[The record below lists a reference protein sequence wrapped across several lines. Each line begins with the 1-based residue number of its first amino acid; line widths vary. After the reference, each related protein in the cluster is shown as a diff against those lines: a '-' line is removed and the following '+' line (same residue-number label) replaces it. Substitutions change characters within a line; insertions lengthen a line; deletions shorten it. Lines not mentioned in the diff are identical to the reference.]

1 MNYITKNNP
10 TYIFKS
16 VPIKNIDVDD
26 QLTNFSWGIPTDSL
40 QQSIEEV
47 GVIHPVTLVSV
58 GNGFRIVCGHRRIK
72 TSSQLQTKEIPARIL
87 DIAPSDE
94 TMLMLNLS
102 ENQLHHHYSDIEK
115 GRILFKLSEA
125 RVPEIRIIE
134 KYMPML
140 GLEKSKKLLDDHL
153 KANQL
158 VLGLK
163 TLLHEMNVPLRTFSV
178 FFNWNAK
185 STMAAERFFSVLR
198 PGVNKWRNLLE
209 WIDEI
214 STRDQIAPLNVFELP
229 ELQSVLNRN
238 DLAPNVRYDRI
249 RQILHSRRY
258 PILSDL
264 RVRLARSL
272 DALKLDDKTKVHV
285 QDSFESDEIRIEMK
299 FRTREEFVGQV
310 EKLVRASDSEA
321 LDGLISIFKDP

>member
-1 MNYITKNNP
+1 MTKNNP

-16 VPIKNIDVDD
+16 VPIKSIDVDD
-26 QLTNFSWGIPTDSL
+26 QLTNFSWGVPADSL

-47 GVIHPVTLVSV
+47 GLIHPVTLVPLGKS
-58 GNGFRIVCGHRRIK
+58 FRIVCGHKRIK
-72 TSSQLQTKEIPARIL
+72 IVSQLKIKEIPARIL
-87 DIAPSDE
+87 SPAPDE
-94 TMLMLNLS
+94 EAMLMLNLS
-102 ENQLHHHYSDIEK
+102 ENQFLHQYSDIEK
-115 GRILFKLSEA
+115 GLILSKLYT
-125 RVPEIRIIE
+125 VKIPEIRIIE

-140 GLEKSKKLLDDHL
+140 GLEKSKKLLDDYL
-153 KANQL
+153 STNQL
-158 VLGLK
+158 TTGLK

-185 STMAAERFFSVLR
+185 SAMAAERFFSALR
-198 PGVNKWRNLLE
+198 PGVNKWRDLLE
-209 WIDEI
+209 WVEEI
-214 STRDQIAPLNVFELP
+214 STRDEITPLDLFELP
-229 ELQSVLNRN
+229 ELQSVLNQN

-299 FRTREEFVGQV
+299 FRTRDEFVNQL

-321 LDGLISIFKDP
+321 LDELIRIFKNP

>member
-1 MNYITKNNP
+1 MTKDNP

-16 VPIKNIDVDD
+16 VSIKSIDVDD
-26 QLTNFSWGIPTDSL
+26 QLTNFSWGVPADSL

-47 GVIHPVTLVSV
+47 GVIHPVTLVPV
-58 GNGFRIVCGHRRIK
+58 GNGFRIVCGHRRVKI
-72 TSSQLQTKEIPARIL
+72 SSQLQTKDIPARIL
-87 DIAPSDE
+87 DLAPSDE

-115 GRILFKLSEA
+115 GLILFKLSEA
-125 RVPEIRIIE
+125 RVPETRIME

-153 KANQL
+153 KTNQL
-158 VLGLK
+158 VLCLK
-163 TLLHEMNVPLRTFSV
+163 TLLHEMNVPVRIFSV
-178 FFNWNAK
+178 FFNWNTESAV
-185 STMAAERFFSVLR
+185 AAERFFSVLR
-198 PGVNKWRNLLE
+198 PGVNKWRDLLE

-214 STRDQIAPLNVFELP
+214 STRDEITPLELFALS
-229 ELQSVLNRN
+229 ELQSILNKT

-258 PILSDL
+258 PILGDL

-299 FRTREEFVGQV
+299 FRTREEFVSQL

-321 LDGLISIFKDP
+321 LDKLIGIFQNE

>member
-1 MNYITKNNP
+1 MTKNNP

-16 VPIKNIDVDD
+16 VPIKSIDVDD
-26 QLTNFSWGIPTDSL
+26 QLTNFSWGVSADSL
-40 QQSIEEV
+40 QESIEEV
-47 GVIHPVTLVSV
+47 GVIHPVTLVPV

-87 DIAPSDE
+87 DLAPSDE

-125 RVPEIRIIE
+125 KVPEIRIIE

-185 STMAAERFFSVLR
+185 SAMAAERFFSVLR
-198 PGVNKWRNLLE
+198 PGVNKWRDFLG

-214 STRDQIAPLNVFELP
+214 STRDEITPLDLFELP
-229 ELQSVLNRN
+229 ELQSVLNQN

>member
-1 MNYITKNNP
+1 MTKDNS

-16 VPIKNIDVDD
+16 VPIKSIDVDD
-26 QLTNFSWGIPTDSL
+26 QLTNFSWGVPADSL

-47 GVIHPVTLVSV
+47 GVIHPVTLAPV
-58 GNGFRIVCGHRRIK
+58 GNGFRIVCGHKRIK
-72 TSSQLQTKEIPARIL
+72 IASQLKTNEIQARIL
-87 DIAPSDE
+87 DPAPSE
-94 TMLMLNLS
+94 ESMLMLNLS
-102 ENQLHHHYSDIEK
+102 ENQFLHQYSDIEK
-115 GRILFKLSEA
+115 GFILSKLYEVN
-125 RVPEIRIIE
+125 VPEIRIIE

-140 GLEKSKKLLDDHL
+140 GLEKSKKLLDDYL
-153 KANQL
+153 STNQL
-158 VLGLK
+158 TTGLK
-163 TLLHEMNVPLRTFSV
+163 TLLHELNVPVRIFSV
-178 FFNWNAK
+178 LFNWNTESA
-185 STMAAERFFSVLR
+185 MAAERFFSVLR
-198 PGVNKWRNLLE
+198 PGVNKWRDLLE

-214 STRDQIAPLNVFELP
+214 STRDEITPLDLFELP
-229 ELQSVLNRN
+229 ELQSTLNQN

-299 FRTREEFVGQV
+299 FRTREEFVSQV

-321 LDGLISIFKDP
+321 LDELIRIFKNP

>member
-1 MNYITKNNP
+1 
-10 TYIFKS
+10 
-16 VPIKNIDVDD
+16 
-26 QLTNFSWGIPTDSL
+26 
-40 QQSIEEV
+40 
-47 GVIHPVTLVSV
+47 
-58 GNGFRIVCGHRRIK
+58 
-72 TSSQLQTKEIPARIL
+72 
-87 DIAPSDE
+87 
-94 TMLMLNLS
+94 
-102 ENQLHHHYSDIEK
+102 
-115 GRILFKLSEA
+115 
-125 RVPEIRIIE
+125 
-134 KYMPML
+134 
-140 GLEKSKKLLDDHL
+140 
-153 KANQL
+153 
-158 VLGLK
+158 
-163 TLLHEMNVPLRTFSV
+163 MNVPLRTFSV

-185 STMAAERFFSVLR
+185 SAMAAERFFSVLR
-198 PGVNKWRNLLE
+198 PGVNKWRDFLE

-299 FRTREEFVGQV
+299 FRTREEFVSQV

-321 LDGLISIFKDP
+321 LDELIRIFKYP

>member
-1 MNYITKNNP
+1 MTKNNP

-125 RVPEIRIIE
+125 KVPEIRIIE

-153 KANQL
+153 KSNQL

-163 TLLHEMNVPLRTFSV
+163 NLLHELNVPIRIFSV
-178 FFNWNAK
+178 LFNWNTESAI
-185 STMAAERFFSVLR
+185 AAERFFSVLR
-198 PGVNKWRNLLE
+198 PGVNKWRDLLE
-209 WIDEI
+209 WTDEI
-214 STRDQIAPLNVFELP
+214 STRDQIAPLSVFELP

-258 PILSDL
+258 PILSNL

>member
-1 MNYITKNNP
+1 MIKDNS

-16 VPIKNIDVDD
+16 VSIESIDIDDHLTSFSFDIPPI
-26 QLTNFSWGIPTDSL
+26 SL
-40 QQSIEEV
+40 KQSIEEM
-47 GVIHPVTLVSV
+47 GVIHPVTLVPLGKS
-58 GNGFRIVCGHRRIK
+58 FRIVCGHKRIK
-72 TSSQLQTKEIPARIL
+72 IVSQLKIKEIPARIL
-87 DIAPSDE
+87 NPAPDE
-94 TMLMLNLS
+94 EAMLMLNLS
-102 ENQLHHHYSDIEK
+102 ENQFLHQYSDIEK
-115 GRILFKLSEA
+115 GLILSKLYT
-125 RVPEIRIIE
+125 VKIPEIRIIE

-158 VLGLK
+158 LLGLK

-185 STMAAERFFSVLR
+185 SGMAAERFFSALR

-209 WIDEI
+209 WVEEI
-214 STRDQIAPLNVFELP
+214 STRDEITPLDLFELP
-229 ELQSVLNRN
+229 ELQSVLNQN

-299 FRTREEFVGQV
+299 FRTRDEFVNQL
-310 EKLVRASDSEA
+310 EKLVRVSDSEA
-321 LDGLISIFKDP
+321 LDELIRIFKNP

>member
-1 MNYITKNNP
+1 MTKDNSA
-10 TYIFKS
+10 YIFKS
-16 VPIKNIDVDD
+16 VPIKSIDTDD
-26 QLTNFSWGIPTDSL
+26 QLTSFSFDIPPISL
-40 QQSIEEV
+40 KQSIEEI
-47 GVIHPVTLVSV
+47 GVIHPVTLVPL
-58 GNGFRIVCGHRRIK
+58 GNDFRIVCGHKRIK
-72 TSSQLQTKEIPARIL
+72 IVSQLKIKEIPARIL
-87 DIAPSDE
+87 SPATDE
-94 TMLMLNLS
+94 EAMLILNLS
-102 ENQLHHHYSDIEK
+102 ENQFLHQYSDIEK
-115 GRILFKLSEA
+115 GLILSKLYT
-125 RVPEIRIIE
+125 VKILEIRIIE

-158 VLGLK
+158 LLGLK

-178 FFNWNAK
+178 FFNWNTK
-185 STMAAERFFSVLR
+185 SAMAAERFFSALR
-198 PGVNKWRNLLE
+198 PGANKWRDLLE
-209 WIDEI
+209 WVEEI
-214 STRDQIAPLNVFELP
+214 STRDEITPLDLFELP
-229 ELQSVLNRN
+229 ELQSVLNQN

-285 QDSFESDEIRIEMK
+285 QNSFESDEIRIEMK
-299 FRTREEFVGQV
+299 FRTRDEFVKQL

-321 LDGLISIFKDP
+321 LDELIRIFKNP

>member
-1 MNYITKNNP
+1 MTKNNP

-16 VPIKNIDVDD
+16 VPIKSIDVDD

-58 GNGFRIVCGHRRIK
+58 GNGFRIVCGHKRIK
-72 TSSQLQTKEIPARIL
+72 IVSQLKIKEIPARIL
-87 DIAPSDE
+87 DPGPNDE
-94 TMLMLNLS
+94 MRMMLNLS

-125 RVPEIRIIE
+125 KVPEIRIIE

-185 STMAAERFFSVLR
+185 SAMAAERFFSVLR

>member
-1 MNYITKNNP
+1 MTKNNP

-16 VPIKNIDVDD
+16 ISIESIDIDD
-26 QLTNFSWGIPTDSL
+26 QLTNFSFDIPPISL
-40 QQSIEEV
+40 KQSIEEV
-47 GVIHPVTLVSV
+47 GVIHPVTLVPL
-58 GNGFRIVCGHRRIK
+58 GKIFRIVCGHKRIK
-72 TSSQLQTKEIPARIL
+72 IVSQLKIKEIPARIL
-87 DIAPSDE
+87 SPAPDE
-94 TMLMLNLS
+94 EAMLMLNLS
-102 ENQLHHHYSDIEK
+102 ENQFLHQYSDIEK
-115 GRILFKLSEA
+115 GFILSKLCEVN
-125 RVPEIRIIE
+125 VPEIRIIE

-140 GLEKSKKLLDDHL
+140 GLEKSKKLLDDYL
-153 KANQL
+153 STNQL
-158 VLGLK
+158 TTGLK

-185 STMAAERFFSVLR
+185 SAMAAERFFSVLR
-198 PGVNKWRNLLE
+198 PGVNKWRDLLE

-214 STRDQIAPLNVFELP
+214 STRDEITPLDLFELP
-229 ELQSVLNRN
+229 ELQSVLNQN

-264 RVRLARSL
+264 RIRLARSL

-299 FRTREEFVGQV
+299 FRTREEFVSQV

-321 LDGLISIFKDP
+321 LDELIRIFKNP

>member
-1 MNYITKNNP
+1 MTKNNP

-16 VPIKNIDVDD
+16 VPIKSIDVDD
-26 QLTNFSWGIPTDSL
+26 QLTNFSWGVPPISL
-40 QQSIEEV
+40 KQSIEEI
-47 GVIHPVTLVSV
+47 GVIHPVTLVPL
-58 GNGFRIVCGHRRIK
+58 GNRFRIVCGHKRIK
-72 TSSQLQTKEIPARIL
+72 IVSQLKIKEIPARIL
-87 DIAPSDE
+87 SPAPDE
-94 TMLMLNLS
+94 EAMLMLNLS
-102 ENQLHHHYSDIEK
+102 ENQFLHQYSDIEK
-115 GRILFKLSEA
+115 GLILSKLYT
-125 RVPEIRIIE
+125 VKIPEIRIIE

-185 STMAAERFFSVLR
+185 SAMAAERFFSVLR
-198 PGVNKWRNLLE
+198 PGVNKWRDLLE

-214 STRDQIAPLNVFELP
+214 STRDEITPLDLFELP
-229 ELQSVLNRN
+229 ELQSTLNQN

-299 FRTREEFVGQV
+299 FRTREEFVSQV

-321 LDGLISIFKDP
+321 LDELIRIFKNP